1 MLPINNDE
9 LVKTHRSTAIN
20 SAFSTIILD
29 VLLIFFQVRK
39 LVALFFKQI
48 SNLINNK
55 RKKKTVTRAKFL
67 HMVIKFSKS
76 NDSIQYLT
84 HGLKRL
90 G

>member
-9 LVKTHRSTAIN
+9 LVKTHHSTAIN

-29 VLLIFFQVRK
+29 VLLFFFQVRK

-48 SNLINNK
+48 SNLIG
-55 RKKKTVTRAKFL
+55 KKKTVTRAKFL

>member
-1 MLPINNDE
+1 MLPINNDD
-9 LVKTHRSTAIN
+9 LVKTHHSTAIN

-67 HMVIKFSKS
+67 HMVIKFSKA

-84 HGLKRL
+84 HGLKR
-90 G
+90 

>member
-55 RKKKTVTRAKFL
+55 RKKKNRDKGKVF
-67 HMVIKFSKS
+67 
-76 NDSIQYLT
+76 T
-84 HGLKRL
+84 HGYKIQQS
-90 G
+90 

>member
-48 SNLINNK
+48 SNLIN
-55 RKKKTVTRAKFL
+55 T
-67 HMVIKFSKS
+67 
-76 NDSIQYLT
+76 
-84 HGLKRL
+84 
-90 G
+90 